1 MITESIKKILGE
13 ELAQKVEEALK
24 GKGKDG
30 KDLDIVVGND
40 GSYVPA
46 VKHDEV
52 KGQVSSAEAA
62 LKAAAEAL
70 KAIGGTGD
78 PAKIAADVEVAKTT
92 IADLQ
97 TKHKSDIAKIQKT
110 TALKLALNNTAH
122 DPEDIISR
130 LELDKVE
137 VDDNG
142 GLKTKIDDLIKP
154 IKESKPYLFKEGQ
167 KPPDTTLPNIK
178 GVIPA
183 EPGKNDQNKNTALDE
198 VRTLMGLK

>member
-1 MITESIKKILGE
+1 MIAESIKKLLGE
-13 ELAQKVEEALK
+13 ELTQKVEEALK

-30 KDLDIVVGND
+30 KDIDIVVGND

-52 KGQVSSAEAA
+52 KGQASSAEAA

-70 KAIGGTGD
+70 KAIGGSGD
-78 PAKIAADVEVAKTT
+78 PTKIATDVETAKTT

-97 TKHKSDIAKIQKT
+97 TKHKNEMAKIQKT
-110 TALKLALNNTAH
+110 TALKLALSDSVY

-130 LELDKVE
+130 LELDKIE

-142 GLKTKIDDLIKP
+142 SLKTKVDDLIKP
-154 IKESKPYLFKEGQ
+154 IKESKPYLFKETP
-167 KPPDTTLPNIK
+167 KPHETAPPTIK
-178 GVIPA
+178 GAIPA
-183 EPGKNDQNKNTALDE
+183 EPGKPDPNQNAGLDE
-198 VRTLMGLK
+198 VRALMGLK

>member
-1 MITESIKKILGE
+1 MINESIKKILGE
-13 ELAQKVEEALK
+13 ELSQKVEEALK

-52 KGQVSSAEAA
+52 KGQASSAEAA

-78 PAKIAADVEVAKTT
+78 PAKIATDVEAAKTT
-92 IADLQ
+92 ISDLQ
-97 TKHKSDIAKIQKT
+97 TKHKSDIAKMQKT

-154 IKESKPYLFKEGQ
+154 IKERKPYLFKEAP
-167 KPPDTTLPNIK
+167 KPTDTTPPNIK

-183 EPGKNDQNKNTALDE
+183 EPGKSDQSKNTALDE